1 MAASHSFTGEDIE
14 DRGGEK
20 AGADYDHHDIEH
32 GESPLRAFQI
42 AASNRQRR
50 LCEKPLKRKT
60 MPLPRIQPSSGARR
74 GAEAEPGSTDR
85 TKCIVRR

>member
-1 MAASHSFTGEDIE
+1 MAVSHSFAGDHVE
-14 DRGGEK
+14 DRRDEK
-20 AGADYDHHDIEH
+20 ADADGDHCGIEH
-32 GESPLRAFQI
+32 SESPLRAFQI

-60 MPLPRIQPSSGARR
+60 MSLPRIQPSAGVRR
-74 GAEAEPGSTDR
+74 SAETEPGSTDR

>member
-1 MAASHSFTGEDIE
+1 MAVSHSFAGEHVE
-14 DRGGEK
+14 DGSGEK
-20 AGADYDHHDIEH
+20 AGTDCDHHDIEH

-60 MPLPRIQPSSGARR
+60 MSLPRIQPSAGVRR
-74 GAEAEPGSTDR
+74 SAETEPGSTDR